1 MPKDRA
7 RKRLSPVPEIPCY
20 PVKEGYTEWMGGR
33 IFTPLV
39 AITGLP
45 GKKKHVIL
53 RSKYRACGRLL

>member
-33 IFTPLV
+33 ILTPLA
-39 AITGLP
+39 AITSFR

-53 RSKYRACGRLL
+53 CGKYRSCRRLL